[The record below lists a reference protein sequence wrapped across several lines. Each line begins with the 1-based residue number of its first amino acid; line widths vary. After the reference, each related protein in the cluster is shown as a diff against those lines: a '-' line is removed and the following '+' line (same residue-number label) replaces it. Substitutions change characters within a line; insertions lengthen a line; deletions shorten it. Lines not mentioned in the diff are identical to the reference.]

1 MGKTRISPW
10 QKWGLLE
17 WELILCLSWDTCWG
31 FDFWRRY
38 RTSWGWKAIYNSGD
52 PLANPQKSWLGSHFA
67 SSLCAYKLLISKQQD
82 TYLDLPRTPTQWAK
96 LQNWK
101 GNQSIETI
109 KDGDFSM
116 GWEFSHQHGCFHNK
130 YGDRIQVLWLVARNC
145 DLVITSFFVWFA
157 SYVPG
162 SKLGYLNCQFWR
174 MVLNTY
180 NNHRIYIPITFDFPW
195 NGIDYHNPLIPRNLT
210 MAHIYIYIHQYT
222 VLFSRQHQELS
233 NSSSSKWEWF
243 WKIQILSTSGW
254 VHIVHMQEYGWVPY
268 MWSTPIPMDP
278 HHCHCLIRSV
288 LETINLYHGKSSEDF
303 PKESIDMSYS
313 QGQLIFLSSLTNP
326 LIVPWLSMMESFPVD
341 FLIIVPFWWGL
352 VCIYIT
358 IYI

>member
-1 MGKTRISPW
+1 MCIQTLNIETTGYIFRP
-10 QKWGLLE
+10 
-17 WELILCLSWDTCWG
+17 
-31 FDFWRRY
+31 
-38 RTSWGWKAIYNSGD
+38 
-52 PLANPQKSWLGSHFA
+52 
-67 SSLCAYKLLISKQQD
+67 
-82 TYLDLPRTPTQWAK
+82 PRTPTQWAK

-210 MAHIYIYIHQYT
+210 MAHIYIYTSIHSFVFKTTSGTFKQLLIKMGMILENPDSIYFRMST
-222 VLFSRQHQELS
+222 YSTYAEIWVSSIYMEYS
-233 NSSSSKWEWF
+233 NSNGSSS
-243 WKIQILSTSGW
+243 LS
-254 VHIVHMQEYGWVPY
+254 
-268 MWSTPIPMDP
+268 
-278 HHCHCLIRSV
+278 
-288 LETINLYHGKSSEDF
+288 
-303 PKESIDMSYS
+303 
-313 QGQLIFLSSLTNP
+313 LSH
-326 LIVPWLSMMESFPVD
+326 
-341 FLIIVPFWWGL
+341 
-352 VCIYIT
+352 
-358 IYI
+358 